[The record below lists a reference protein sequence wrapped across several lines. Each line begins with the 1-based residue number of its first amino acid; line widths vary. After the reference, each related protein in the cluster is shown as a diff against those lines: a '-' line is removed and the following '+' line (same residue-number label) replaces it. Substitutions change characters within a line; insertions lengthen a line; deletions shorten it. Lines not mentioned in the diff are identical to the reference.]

1 MNEEFDSIDELAD
14 EGPQS
19 VDLDEFGEHHESETL
34 PCPSCGVD
42 VYEDTDRC
50 PACGEYITPRWATS
64 SAQPIWWLFATFAA
78 IAAVIYITAC

>member
-1 MNEEFDSIDELAD
+1 MNDEFDSIDELD
-14 EGPQS
+14 GEGPQS
-19 VDLDEFGEHHESETL
+19 VDIDELGHDAESETL

-64 SAQPIWWLFATFAA
+64 SAQPIWWSLAIFVA